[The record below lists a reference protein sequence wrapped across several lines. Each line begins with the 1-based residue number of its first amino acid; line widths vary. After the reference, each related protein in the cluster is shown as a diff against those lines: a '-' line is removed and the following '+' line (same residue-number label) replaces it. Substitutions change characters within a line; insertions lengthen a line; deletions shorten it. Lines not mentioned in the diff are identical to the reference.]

1 MYFPIYRP
9 RRLRKT
15 EAMRAL
21 VRETSLT
28 VNDLIYPL
36 FITYG
41 KNVKKEIPSMPGQF
55 QLSIDKLDAEIEEIS
70 NLGIPAV
77 ILFGLPETKDSG
89 ASGAFAEDGIVQEAI
104 RAIKKINIDLIVV
117 TDVCLCEYMD
127 HGHCGVA
134 RDGKIL
140 NDLSLELLAKT
151 GLSHAEAGADIVAP
165 SDMMDGRVSAIRAQL
180 DAGGFSDT
188 PIMSYAA
195 KYASSFYGP
204 FRDAADSAPTF
215 GDRRAYQMDPSN
227 VMEALRETSLDVEE
241 GADIIMVKPAL
252 SYLDVIATVRAE
264 FDYPLAAYNV
274 SGEYSIIKAAAEKG
288 WIDERK
294 VAMEVLTSIK
304 RAGADIILTYHAKD
318 AAKWLKE

>member
-15 EAMRAL
+15 EAMRSL

-117 TDVCLCEYMD
+117 TDVCLCEYM
-127 HGHCGVA
+127 
-134 RDGKIL
+134 
-140 NDLSLELLAKT
+140 
-151 GLSHAEAGADIVAP
+151 
-165 SDMMDGRVSAIRAQL
+165 
-180 DAGGFSDT
+180 
-188 PIMSYAA
+188 
-195 KYASSFYGP
+195 
-204 FRDAADSAPTF
+204 
-215 GDRRAYQMDPSN
+215 
-227 VMEALRETSLDVEE
+227 
-241 GADIIMVKPAL
+241 
-252 SYLDVIATVRAE
+252 
-264 FDYPLAAYNV
+264 
-274 SGEYSIIKAAAEKG
+274 
-288 WIDERK
+288 
-294 VAMEVLTSIK
+294 
-304 RAGADIILTYHAKD
+304 
-318 AAKWLKE
+318 